1 MPAGRAQEAIMFENS
16 ELSPDA
22 LPSVES
28 VNWLSIDP
36 QFVSRERAK
45 AMIVTLILASGFGL
59 LHGILAF
66 AFRQAGIEFSLWWL
80 WLIVFAVTIPLF
92 TWPSIS
98 IRYKGYAL
106 REKDVVYKSGV
117 IWHTVTAVPFN
128 RIQHVE
134 KSSTPLD
141 RRYALASLQ
150 LFTAG
155 GSGGDLK
162 IDGLPARTAER
173 MRMFVLDEI
182 GSSVEQD

>member
-1 MPAGRAQEAIMFENS
+1 MFENN

-28 VNWLSIDP
+28 VSWLSIDP
-36 QFVSRERAK
+36 RFISRERAK
-45 AMIVTLILASGFGL
+45 VMIVTLILVSGIGL
-59 LHGILAF
+59 LHGILVF

-80 WLIVFAVTIPLF
+80 WLIVIAVTVPLF

-98 IRYKGYAL
+98 IRHKGYVL
-106 REKDVVYKSGV
+106 REKDILYKSGV
-117 IWHTVTAVPFN
+117 VWRTVTAVPFN

-141 RRYALASLQ
+141 RRYGLASLQ

-162 IDGLPARTAER
+162 IDGLPAKTAEKLR
-173 MRMFVLDEI
+173 VFILGEI
-182 GSSVEQD
+182 GSSIEQD

>member
-1 MPAGRAQEAIMFENS
+1 MFENN

-28 VNWLSIDP
+28 VSWLGMDP

-45 AMIVTLILASGFGL
+45 AIIVTIILVSAIGL

-80 WLIVFAVTIPLF
+80 WLIVLAVTVPLF
-92 TWPSIS
+92 TWPSLS

-106 REKDVVYKSGV
+106 REKDILYKSGV
-117 IWHTVTAVPFN
+117 IWRTVTAVPFN

-162 IDGLPARTAER
+162 IDGLTAKMAEKL
-173 MRMFVLDEI
+173 RMFVLDEI
-182 GSSVEQD
+182 GSSVEQG